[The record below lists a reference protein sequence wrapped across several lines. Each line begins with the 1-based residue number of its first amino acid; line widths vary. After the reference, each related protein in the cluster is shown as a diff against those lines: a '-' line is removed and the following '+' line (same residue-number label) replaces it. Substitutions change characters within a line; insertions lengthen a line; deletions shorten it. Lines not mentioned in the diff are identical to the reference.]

1 MSGMTK
7 HEFGGVWTQLKL
19 DVFRDYVN
27 FFTTALKNRN
37 FNLHYADAFA
47 GTGQQNLKT
56 IEGQDLLF
64 PGEDFEGSVRVA
76 LSLRHAFQVY
86 HFNDISEEFCAELRK
101 LAAEYPEVDVRIT
114 QLDAND
120 FVREFCAN
128 LGSNDRA
135 VLLLDPY
142 NTELDWESVKVVAN
156 SQRIDLW
163 LLFPLSTLLRMTPK
177 DGSKIR
183 PEWESK
189 LNRLLGTDRW
199 ITELYKPKEAALIDD
214 LFGEEPESE
223 VERLNVDGVSKFVK
237 NRLSEQFPFVS
248 DPVTLRNKNSPLFL
262 FFLAVSNPSNVAIGL
277 ARKVS
282 GQIIKKYSTR

>member
-1 MSGMTK
+1 MSGTTK
-7 HEFGGVWTQLKL
+7 HEFGGPWTQLKL

-56 IEGQDLLF
+56 VEGQPVLF
-64 PGEDFEGSVRVA
+64 PEEDLEGSVRVA

-86 HFNDISEEFCAELRK
+86 HFNDISEEFCQELRK
-101 LAAEYPEVDVRIT
+101 LAAEYPGVDVRIS
-114 QLDAND
+114 QLDANE
-120 FVREFCAN
+120 FVRGFCSS

-156 SQRIDLW
+156 SQRIDVW
-163 LLFPLSTLLRMTPK
+163 VLFPLSTLLRMTPR

-183 PEWESK
+183 PEWEAT

-199 ITELYKPKEAALIDD
+199 ITELYRPKETPRMEDM
-214 LFGEEPESE
+214 FGEEPLSE

-237 NRLSEQFPFVS
+237 NRLAEQFPFVS
-248 DPVTLRNKNSPLFL
+248 DPVTLRSKNSPLFL

-277 ARKVS
+277 AKKVS
-282 GQIIKKYSTR
+282 NQIIKKYSTR

>member
-1 MSGMTK
+1 MTK

-86 HFNDISEEFCAELRK
+86 HFNDISEEFCEELRK
-101 LAAEYPEVDVRIT
+101 LAAEHPGVDVRIT

-120 FVREFCAN
+120 FVRDFCAN

-163 LLFPLSTLLRMTPK
+163 LLFPISTLLRMTPK
-177 DGSKIR
+177 DGKKIR
-183 PEWESK
+183 PEWENT

-199 ITELYKPKEAALIDD
+199 ITELYKPKEAPQMDD
-214 LFGEEPESE
+214 LFGVEPESE
-223 VERLNVDGVSKFVK
+223 VERLNVDGVSRFVK
-237 NRLSEQFPFVS
+237 SRLSEQFPFVS
-248 DPVTLRNKNSPLFL
+248 DPVTLRNNNSPLFL

-282 GQIIKKYSTR
+282 GQIIRKYSTR

>member
-1 MSGMTK
+1 MTK
-7 HEFGGVWTQLKL
+7 HEFGGPWTQLKL
-19 DVFRDYVN
+19 DVFRDYVR
-27 FFTTALKNRN
+27 FFTTALKNKN

-47 GTGQQNLKT
+47 GTGNQNLKT
-56 IEGQDLLF
+56 EEGQPVLF
-64 PGEDFEGSVRVA
+64 PEEDFEGSVRVA
-76 LSLRHAFQVY
+76 LSLNESFQVY
-86 HFNDISEEFCAELRK
+86 HFNDISEEFCQQLHR
-101 LAAEYPEVDVRIT
+101 LSGEYPGVDVRIT

-120 FVREFCAN
+120 FVREFCAG

-142 NTELDWESVKVVAN
+142 NTELDWESLKVVAS

-163 LLFPLSTLLRMTPK
+163 LLFPLSTLLRMTPR
-177 DGSKIR
+177 DGNRIR
-183 PEWESK
+183 PEWEAT

-199 ITELYKPKEAALIDD
+199 ITELYKPKEAPQIEDM
-214 LFGEEPESE
+214 FGAEPESE

-248 DPVTLRNKNSPLFL
+248 DPVTLRNNNSPLFL

>member
-1 MSGMTK
+1 MTK

-86 HFNDISEEFCAELRK
+86 HFNDISEEFCEELRK
-101 LAAEYPEVDVRIT
+101 LAAEHPGVDVRIT
-114 QLDAND
+114 QLDSND
-120 FVREFCAN
+120 FVRDFCAN

-163 LLFPLSTLLRMTPK
+163 LLFPISTLLRMTPK
-177 DGSKIR
+177 DGKKIR
-183 PEWESK
+183 PEWENT

-199 ITELYKPKEAALIDD
+199 ITELYKPKEAPQIDD
-214 LFGEEPESE
+214 LFGVEPESE
-223 VERLNVDGVSKFVK
+223 VERLNVDGVSRFVK
-237 NRLSEQFPFVS
+237 SRLSEQFPFVS
-248 DPVTLRNKNSPLFL
+248 DPVTLRNNNSPLFL

-282 GQIIKKYSTR
+282 GQIIRKYSTR

>member
-1 MSGMTK
+1 MTK
-7 HEFGGVWTQLKL
+7 HEFGGIWTQLKL
-19 DVFRDYVN
+19 NVFRDYVN

-56 IEGQDLLF
+56 TEGQDLLF
-64 PGEDFEGSVRVA
+64 PEEDFAGSVRVA

-86 HFNDISEEFCAELRK
+86 HFNDISEEFCAELRA
-101 LAAEYPEVDVRIT
+101 LAAEHPEADVRIT

-120 FVREFCAN
+120 FVRKFCAN

-142 NTELDWESVKVVAN
+142 NTELDWESVKVVA
-156 SQRIDLW
+156 SSKRIDLW
-163 LLFPLSTLLRMTPK
+163 LLFPISTLLRLTPK

-183 PEWESK
+183 PEWEST
-189 LNRLLGTDRW
+189 LNRLLGTDHW
-199 ITELYKPKEAALIDD
+199 ITELYKPKEVPQMED

-223 VERLNVDGVSKFVK
+223 VERLNVEGVSKFVK
-237 NRLSEQFPFVS
+237 SRLSEQFPFVS
-248 DPVTLRNKNSPLFL
+248 DPVTLRNNNSPLFL

-277 ARKVS
+277 AKKVS
-282 GQIIKKYSTR
+282 SQILKKYSTQ